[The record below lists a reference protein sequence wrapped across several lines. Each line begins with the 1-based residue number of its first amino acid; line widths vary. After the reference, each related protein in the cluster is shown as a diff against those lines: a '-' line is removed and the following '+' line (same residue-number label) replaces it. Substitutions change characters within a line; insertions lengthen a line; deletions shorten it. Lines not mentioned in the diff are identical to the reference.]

1 MTIKAV
7 WSVVC
12 LDAGDG
18 SGDLV
23 VELPEALLT
32 ELNWKEGDTLN
43 FDIQQDRTITLSK
56 VQVELLSS
64 LADN

>member
-1 MTIKAV
+1 MTNKAV
-7 WSVVC
+7 WNVVC
-12 LDAGDG
+12 QDAGDG

-23 VELPEALLT
+23 VELPEDLLT

-56 VQVELLSS
+56 VQVE
-64 LADN
+64 

>member
-1 MTIKAV
+1 MTNKAV
-7 WSVVC
+7 RHVVC
-12 LDAGDG
+12 QDAGDG

-23 VELPEALLT
+23 VELPEDLLT

-43 FDIQQDRTITLSK
+43 FDIQQDRTITVSK